1 MNDQRFDEEMLT
13 RELRSLAAE
22 MEQFSAPPELETK
35 LREAFRARRVVVP
48 LARRHASL
56 RYWWTAVAAT
66 WLIALSVIAIRWRS
80 EGVNDPRQAQIQP
93 APQNQQE
100 VKNGPSGE
108 PVKDVE
114 YRAENVSTGGHGVPP
129 LQNGKRQVRH
139 VRAEVARPTQNLEV
153 ANHVAREIATDFIPL
168 SYMNVASL
176 QDGGPIVR
184 VELPRSAL
192 VNFGLPV
199 NMDRYNE
206 KVKADVLLGV
216 DGLAHA
222 IRFVQ

>member
-1 MNDQRFDEEMLT
+1 MNSEKFDEEMLT

-22 MEQFSAPPELETK
+22 MEQLSAPPELETK

-48 LARRHASL
+48 LARRQTSS
-56 RYWWTAVAAT
+56 RYWWAAAVAAML
-66 WLIALSVIAIRWRS
+66 LIALSVIAIRWRS
-80 EGVNDPRQAQIQP
+80 EGVNEPRQAQTQP
-93 APQNQQE
+93 APENPQPLKNEPSREVVKYRPQSKPHRVLNRSVRRPQN
-100 VKNGPSGE
+100 S
-108 PVKDVE
+108 
-114 YRAENVSTGGHGVPP
+114 
-129 LQNGKRQVRH
+129 
-139 VRAEVARPTQNLEV
+139 EV
-153 ANHVAREIATDFIPL
+153 ANHVTREVATDFIPL

-176 QDGGPIVR
+176 QDGGQIVR

-192 VNFGLPV
+192 ANFGLPV

>member
-1 MNDQRFDEEMLT
+1 MNDQRFDEEMLA

-22 MEQFSAPPELETK
+22 MEQLSAPPELETK
-35 LREAFRARRVVVP
+35 LREAFRVRRVVVP
-48 LARRHASL
+48 LARKRAIS
-56 RYWWTAVAAT
+56 RYWWAAAVAAML
-66 WLIALSVIAIRWRS
+66 LIALSVIAIRWRS
-80 EGVNDPRQAQIQP
+80 EGVNDPRQAQAQP
-93 APQNQQE
+93 APQNPKQ
-100 VKNGPSGE
+100 
-108 PVKDVE
+108 VKDVE
-114 YRAENVSTGGHGVPP
+114 YRAQSVSTGGHAGPP
-129 LQNGKRQVRH
+129 LQTPNHKH
-139 VRAEVARPTQNLEV
+139 VRSAVLRRPQSTEV
-153 ANHVAREIATDFIPL
+153 ANHVTREIATDFIPL

-176 QDGGPIVR
+176 QDGGQIVR

>member
-1 MNDQRFDEEMLT
+1 ML
-13 RELRSLAAE
+13 
-22 MEQFSAPPELETK
+22 
-35 LREAFRARRVVVP
+35 
-48 LARRHASL
+48 
-56 RYWWTAVAAT
+56 
-66 WLIALSVIAIRWRS
+66 LIALSVIAIRWRS
-80 EGVNDPRQAQIQP
+80 EGVKDQRQAQAQP
-93 APQNQQE
+93 APQNPQE
-100 VKNGPSGE
+100 VK
-108 PVKDVE
+108 DRQ
-114 YRAENVSTGGHGVPP
+114 YRAENVGTGGHRVPP
-129 LQNGKRQVRH
+129 LQNGKREVRH
-139 VRAEVARPTQNLEV
+139 VRTEAARRTQNPEV
-153 ANHVAREIATDFIPL
+153 ANHPTREIATDFIPL

-176 QDGGPIVR
+176 QDGGQIVR